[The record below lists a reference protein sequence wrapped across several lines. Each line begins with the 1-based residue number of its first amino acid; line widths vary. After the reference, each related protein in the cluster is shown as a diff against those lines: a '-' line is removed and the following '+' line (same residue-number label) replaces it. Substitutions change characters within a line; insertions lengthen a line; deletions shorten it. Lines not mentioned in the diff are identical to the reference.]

1 MPGCVRAAGSAAC
14 PCKSQLASLLACQI
28 PLKLGLPP
36 TRAGRAAWPD
46 VRVIDT
52 EMTALTAAA
61 AIATVI
67 IELENRSRTMVS
79 FYCFLASLQRILF
92 NAHEIR
98 GVVFCG
104 RVRPSSLR
112 KSEVFHARSQ
122 QQRRERIV
130 SFDAARLVI
139 RFVFLVALFGELLFD
154 GPRPSPHGRILDCD
168 GVLE

>member
-52 EMTALTAAA
+52 EITALTAAA

-79 FYCFLASLQRILF
+79 FCSFFGVTATDSLQRPQNPWRCLLLPGQDLVPPQR
-92 NAHEIR
+92 R
-98 GVVFCG
+98 GLPCALPAAATGENSF
-104 RVRPSSLR
+104 LR
-112 KSEVFHARSQ
+112 RSEVRNTFCSPGRS
-122 QQRRERIV
+122 V
-130 SFDAARLVI
+130 W
-139 RFVFLVALFGELLFD
+139 
-154 GPRPSPHGRILDCD
+154 
-168 GVLE
+168 